1 MYSPDLCLPL
11 TNESV
16 PSSFLGFTAPILV
29 AHLPSVNAYFYLT
42 DAYFSD
48 GFCVY
53 VSLWYLNMAT
63 RNENLVLFS
72 YALGFGSCKNPP
84 VARNKMNRETY
95 QISFNFKSH
104 FSFSWHFSLPYPPF
118 EGTLHNFPLDGA
130 LILIPWF
137 WLGLCMHLA
146 SLLTQWPF
154 SVPPT
159 NTIKQK
165 VPRWYLLYGHSQ
177 IPHKYSVLE
186 LNSRLS
192 FERKWL
198 IRFCVVVEGG
208 VYFGVPELYKWRRK
222 WQPTPVFL
230 PGESQGQGSLVGCH
244 LWGHTES
251 DATEVTQ
258 QQQLYKSKLNMHFS
272 AMFNLYC
279 KI

>member
-84 VARNKMNRETY
+84 VARKKMNRETY

-154 SVPPT
+154 SVPPCRMAAWT
-159 NTIKQK
+159 KAAGTRGRKGAGKNTI
-165 VPRWYLLYGHSQ
+165 R
-177 IPHKYSVLE
+177 HKYFSDYFTPLVSIPVL
-186 LNSRLS
+186 
-192 FERKWL
+192 KWW
-198 IRFCVVVEGG
+198 F
-208 VYFGVPELYKWRRK
+208 
-222 WQPTPVFL
+222 
-230 PGESQGQGSLVGCH
+230 
-244 LWGHTES
+244 
-251 DATEVTQ
+251 VT
-258 QQQLYKSKLNMHFS
+258 
-272 AMFNLYC
+272 FNPAL
-279 KI
+279 